1 MIKKT
6 FNIDSGQRIF
16 AVGDIHGEI
25 NKLNEKLEE
34 IGFDKNLDI
43 LFSVGDL
50 IDRGEDSLSCL
61 ALIQEPW
68 FESVRG
74 NHEDM
79 MINAVVNNDE
89 SHANCWMANGGGWY
103 VNLNQEDRMYA
114 NDLAKIANENL
125 PYVIEINYQGKKIV
139 ICHADYPGNNYTGE
153 IDEHDLFNIVWSRD
167 RIEAFK
173 RWQSTGEI
181 KGADM
186 FVFGHT
192 PLRKPY
198 RVENCLYIDTGA
210 VFGKELTIIQL

>member
-1 MIKKT
+1 MKKREIK
-6 FNIDSGQRIF
+6 IDDNQRVF

-25 NKLNEKLEE
+25 TKLNEKLKE

-89 SHANCWMANGGGWY
+89 NHANCWMANGGAWY

-114 NDLAKIANENL
+114 NDLAKIASEKL
-125 PYVIEINYQGKKIV
+125 PYVIEISYQGKKIV
-139 ICHADYPGNNYTGE
+139 ICHADYPNNNYTGE
-153 IDEHDLFNIVWSRD
+153 IDDHDLFNIVWSRE
-167 RIEAFK
+167 RIEAV
-173 RWQSTGEI
+173 RRCMPTEPI

-192 PLRKPY
+192 PLRKPF
-198 RVENCLYIDTGA
+198 RVDNCLYIDTGA